1 MLVAQAKFIGKE
13 KILVVDS
20 EEDVA
25 EHVKYNLTREGYRV
39 DCVPSGEQALTRV
52 EEERPDLIL
61 LDRML
66 PDLDGMD
73 VCREL
78 KSNPATRQ
86 IPIIMITARNNDDDI
101 ISGLESG
108 AEDYVTKPFSQGVLL
123 ARLKAALRRARY
135 LDSDEIAIVKRGHL
149 IIDLNRHKVTLDG
162 ISIILTATEFEIL
175 YLLASSPGR
184 VFSREQIIRAIKG
197 FDYSVTER
205 SVDVQIV
212 SLRKKLRNSGEAIET
227 VRGIGYRFKEY
238 RS

>member
-1 MLVAQAKFIGKE
+1 MLVPQAKFIGKE

-25 EHVKYNLTREGYRV
+25 LHVKHNLTREGYRV
-39 DCVPSGEQALTRV
+39 DCVPSGEQALIRV

-86 IPIIMITARNNDDDI
+86 IPIIMITAKNKDDDI

-108 AEDYVTKPFSQGVLL
+108 AEDYVTKPFSPRVLL
-123 ARLKAALRRARY
+123 ARLRAALRRARY
-135 LDSDEIAIVKRGHL
+135 LDTDEIAIVKRGHL

-162 ISIILTATEFEIL
+162 VSILLTTTEFEIL
-175 YLLASSPGR
+175 HLLASTPGR
-184 VFSREQIIRAIKG
+184 VFSREQIIRAVKR

-212 SLRKKLRNSGEAIET
+212 SLRRKLCNSGEVIQT
-227 VRGIGYRFKEY
+227 VRGMGYRFKG
-238 RS
+238 

>member
-1 MLVAQAKFIGKE
+1 LLVAQAKFIGKE

-39 DCVPSGEQALTRV
+39 DCVPSGEDALTRV

-86 IPIIMITARNNDDDI
+86 IPIIMITAKNNDDDI

-175 YLLASSPGR
+175 HLLASSPGR

-197 FDYSVTER
+197 FDYSVIER

-212 SLRKKLRNSGEAIET
+212 SLRKKLCNSGEAIQT
-227 VRGIGYRFKEY
+227 VRGVGYRFKG
-238 RS
+238 